1 MSCAYGTGYVAT
13 RLRNSTPSTT
23 DITQWIAEILDESCW
38 QIVLRCKSTMYTV
51 VRTAVNAMML
61 HCALYTTQNAC
72 SDYSPPAEEAEA
84 RDIGRDATEDIGRGT
99 SKAAGLAPVS
109 LEAGAKPKLAGKL
122 LMSATERDPQ
132 PNSKS
137 GAS

>member
-1 MSCAYGTGYVAT
+1 
-13 RLRNSTPSTT
+13 
-23 DITQWIAEILDESCW
+23 
-38 QIVLRCKSTMYTV
+38 MYTV

-61 HCALYTTQNAC
+61 HCALYTTPNAC
-72 SDYSPPAEEAEA
+72 GDYSPPAEEAEA

-99 SKAAGLAPVS
+99 SKAAGLVAPVS
-109 LEAGAKPKLAGKL
+109 LEAGANPKLAGKL